1 LPMQVGNGKLAAAA
15 VPQPDAVARHS
26 DDADSG
32 A

>member
-1 LPMQVGNGKLAAAA
+1 MQAGNGELAAAA
-15 VPQPDAVARHS
+15 VPQPGAAARHNH